1 MRVHVAA
8 GLSTLSPENGT
19 SPAPLPIVEKIYD
32 RRSGAGTLVHLMR
45 FKLCHAKSQ
54 ERPPA
59 MHLAP
64 VLTPHGLL
72 VLDKAASQAMDASA
86 LSPQQ
91 SARLERAFARGSG
104 HGLLC
109 LGADEVGTALPAT
122 LSYWRE
128 LGARYVSAVCALPEM
143 SEELGKPPV
152 AAPTQDELERMASN
166 APPMSGAEYVT
177 AGVIGRPVAR
187 HRHASRPH
195 LQRTGRRN
203 E

>member
-1 MRVHVAA
+1 MRPRFGRGH
-8 GLSTLSPENGT
+8 SGT
-19 SPAPLPIVEKIYD
+19 FDALH
-32 RRSGAGTLVHLMR
+32 AL
-45 FKLCHAKSQ
+45 HAKSQ

-72 VLDKAASQAMDASA
+72 VLDKAAPQAIDASA

-109 LGADEVGTALPAT
+109 LGADEVGTALPAP

-143 SEELGKPPV
+143 SEGLGQ
-152 AAPTQDELERMASN
+152 AAGCS
-166 APPMSGAEYVT
+166 S
-177 AGVIGRPVAR
+177 
-187 HRHASRPH
+187 
-195 LQRTGRRN
+195 RTG
-203 E
+203 